1 LTEPPKAIQSVLA
14 MKFLTSQL
22 LYFFQNR
29 TARRNVKVLFKF
41 LLVLILLILVYSIAF
56 HHIMALEG
64 REYSWPTSVYWT
76 LTVMSTLGFGD
87 ITFTSDI
94 GRIFSVLVLLSG
106 IIFLLVM
113 LPFTFIQFFYAPW
126 LEAEDKARTP
136 RSLPRDM
143 KDHVIMTNF
152 EAVALALIK
161 KLTQYNTPYAI
172 LLNDQQKALELFDQG
187 YKVVMGDMDDR
198 QTYEK
203 IRADQAALVF
213 FNQDDQLNTNGI
225 YTLRDFSARTPAV
238 ANAEN
243 QASIDIIE
251 MAGADQVFHFTQML
265 GSSLARRVLGVSMKA
280 NIIGQFDQLAIAEAP
295 AMRTPLEGK
304 ILKESGI
311 RQNTGVNVAG
321 IWQRGE
327 FKVPTP
333 ETKIGSNSVLVLAGS
348 REQLERFDQ
357 EYSAFSVS
365 IDPVLILGGGRVGR
379 AAAEH
384 LQDNHIDYRIVEK
397 SQRLVRGQE
406 KYIFGDAAE
415 IEVLREAGIDRAPS
429 VIITTNNDNMNIYL
443 TIYCRRL
450 RPDIQ
455 IITRTTLD
463 RNISKLHQAG
473 ADLVMSYA
481 SMGANAVINFLR
493 EDKELMITE
502 GLNIFR
508 LPIPKALV
516 GKSLESSRIRE
527 KTSCSVIAVSSGEEM
542 IINPEPVY
550 MLQQGEEIILIGTTG
565 AEQTCLRHFERETR
579 H

>member
-1 LTEPPKAIQSVLA
+1 

-41 LLVLILLILVYSIAF
+41 ILVLLLLILVYSFIF

-64 REYSWPTSVYWT
+64 REFSWATSVYWT

-94 GRIFSVLVLLSG
+94 GRIFSVVVLLSG

-136 RSLPRDM
+136 RSLPKDM
-143 KDHVIMTNF
+143 HDHVIMTNF
-152 EAVALALIK
+152 EAVAVALIR
-161 KLTQYNTPYAI
+161 KLKQYNTPYAI

-225 YTLRDFSARTPAV
+225 YTLRDLTAATPAV

-243 QASIDIIE
+243 QASIDIME
-251 MAGADQVFHFTQML
+251 LAGANQVFHFSQML
-265 GSSLARRVLGVSMKA
+265 GRSLARRVLGVSMKA
-280 NIIGQFDQLAIAEAP
+280 NIIGQFGPLAIAEAP
-295 AMRTPLEGK
+295 AMRTPLDGK
-304 ILKESGI
+304 VLKDSGI

-321 IWQRGE
+321 IWQRGD
-327 FKVPTP
+327 FNIPTP
-333 ETKIGSNSVLVLAGS
+333 DTKIGSHSVLVLAGS

-357 EYSAFSVS
+357 QYSAFSVS
-365 IDPVLILGGGRVGR
+365 MDPVLILGGGRVGR
-379 AAAEH
+379 AAADH
-384 LQDNHIDYRIVEK
+384 LQANNIDYRVVEK
-397 SQRLVRGQE
+397 SQRLARE
-406 KYIFGDAAE
+406 HDRYIPGDAADLK
-415 IEVLREAGIDRAPS
+415 VLKEAGIDRAPS

-455 IITRTTLD
+455 VITRTTLD

-493 EDKELMITE
+493 ENKELMIAE

-508 LPIPKALV
+508 LPIPRALA
-516 GKSLESSRIRE
+516 GKSLQMSRIRE
-527 KTSCSVIAVSSGEEM
+527 KTSCSVIAVSSGQEM
-542 IINPEPVY
+542 IINPEPGYV
-550 MLQQGEEIILIGTTG
+550 LHSGEEIILIGTTG
-565 AEQTCLRHFERETR
+565 AEQTWLSHFERNGR
-579 H
+579 F

>member
-1 LTEPPKAIQSVLA
+1 

-41 LLVLILLILVYSIAF
+41 ILVLLLLILVYSFIF

-64 REYSWPTSVYWT
+64 REFSWATSVYWT

-94 GRIFSVLVLLSG
+94 GRIFSVVVLLSG

-136 RSLPRDM
+136 RSLPKDM
-143 KDHVIMTNF
+143 HDHVIMTNF
-152 EAVALALIK
+152 EAVAVALIR
-161 KLTQYNTPYAI
+161 KLKQYNTPYAI

-225 YTLRDFSARTPAV
+225 YTLRDLTAATPAV

-243 QASIDIIE
+243 QASIDIME
-251 MAGADQVFHFTQML
+251 LAGANQVFHFSQML
-265 GSSLARRVLGVSMKA
+265 GRSLARRVLGVSMKA
-280 NIIGQFDQLAIAEAP
+280 NIIGQFGPLAIAEAP
-295 AMRTPLEGK
+295 AMRTPLDGK
-304 ILKESGI
+304 VLKDSGI

-321 IWQRGE
+321 IWQRGD
-327 FKVPTP
+327 FNIPTP
-333 ETKIGSNSVLVLAGS
+333 DTKIGSHSVLVLAGS

-357 EYSAFSVS
+357 QYSAFSVS
-365 IDPVLILGGGRVGR
+365 MDPVLILGGGRVGR
-379 AAAEH
+379 AAADH
-384 LQDNHIDYRIVEK
+384 LQANNIDYRVVEK
-397 SQRLVRGQE
+397 SQRLARE
-406 KYIFGDAAE
+406 HDRYIPGDAADL
-415 IEVLREAGIDRAPS
+415 EVLKEAGIDRAPS

-455 IITRTTLD
+455 VITRTTLD

-493 EDKELMITE
+493 ENKELMIAE

-508 LPIPKALV
+508 LPIPRALA
-516 GKSLESSRIRE
+516 GKSLQMSRIRE
-527 KTSCSVIAVSSGEEM
+527 KTSCSVIAVSSGQEM
-542 IINPEPVY
+542 IINPEPGYV
-550 MLQQGEEIILIGTTG
+550 LHAGEEIILIGTTG
-565 AEQTCLRHFERETR
+565 AEQTWLSHFERNGR
-579 H
+579 F

>member
-1 LTEPPKAIQSVLA
+1 

-29 TARRNVKVLFKF
+29 TARRNVKVLIKF
-41 LLVLILLILVYSIAF
+41 ILVLMLLIMVYSFIF
-56 HHIMALEG
+56 HHIMAIEG
-64 REYSWPTSVYWT
+64 REYSWATSVYWT

-94 GRIFSVLVLLSG
+94 GRISSVLVLLSG

-136 RSLPRDM
+136 RSLPKDM
-143 KDHVIMTNF
+143 KGHVIMTSF

-161 KLTQYNTPYAI
+161 KLKQYNTPYAI

-187 YKVVMGDMDDR
+187 YKVVMGDIDDR
-198 QTYEK
+198 GTYER

-243 QASIDIIE
+243 QASIDIME

-311 RQNTGVNVAG
+311 RQSTGVNVVG

-333 ETKIGSNSVLVLAGS
+333 ETRIGSNSVLVLAGS

-365 IDPVLILGGGRVGR
+365 MDPVLILGGGRVGR

-384 LQDNHIDYRIVEK
+384 LQSNQIDYRIVEK
-397 SQRLVRGQE
+397 SQRLAKGQE

-415 IEVLREAGIDRAPS
+415 LEVLREAGIDRAPS

-481 SMGANAVINFLR
+481 SMGANAVVNFLR
-493 EDKELMITE
+493 EDKELMIAE

-508 LPIPKALV
+508 LAIPGFLV
-516 GKSLESSRIRE
+516 GKSMQESKIRE
-527 KTSCSVIAVSSGEEM
+527 KTSCSVIAVSSKEDM
-542 IINPEPVY
+542 IINPLPDYV
-550 MLQQGEEIILIGTTG
+550 LHQGEEIILIGTTG
-565 AEQTCLRHFERETR
+565 AEERCMNYFESVRSSPNI
-579 H
+579 

>member
-1 LTEPPKAIQSVLA
+1 

-41 LLVLILLILVYSIAF
+41 ILVLLLLILVYSFIF

-64 REYSWPTSVYWT
+64 REFSWATSVYWT

-94 GRIFSVLVLLSG
+94 GRIFSVVVLLSG

-136 RSLPRDM
+136 RSLPKDM
-143 KDHVIMTNF
+143 HDHVIMTNF
-152 EAVALALIK
+152 EAVAVALIR
-161 KLTQYNTPYAI
+161 KLKHYNTPYAI

-225 YTLRDFSARTPAV
+225 YTLRDLTAATPAV

-243 QASIDIIE
+243 QASIDIME
-251 MAGADQVFHFTQML
+251 LAGANQVFHFSQML
-265 GSSLARRVLGVSMKA
+265 GRSLARRVLGVSMKA
-280 NIIGQFDQLAIAEAP
+280 NIIGQFGPLAIAEAP
-295 AMRTPLEGK
+295 AMRTPLDGK
-304 ILKESGI
+304 VLKDSGI

-321 IWQRGE
+321 IWQRGD
-327 FKVPTP
+327 FNIPTP
-333 ETKIGSNSVLVLAGS
+333 DTKIGSHSVLVLAGS

-357 EYSAFSVS
+357 QYSAFSVS
-365 IDPVLILGGGRVGR
+365 MDPVLILGGGRVGR
-379 AAAEH
+379 AAADH
-384 LQDNHIDYRIVEK
+384 LQANNIDYRVVEK
-397 SQRLVRGQE
+397 SQRLARE
-406 KYIFGDAAE
+406 HDRYIPGDAADL
-415 IEVLREAGIDRAPS
+415 EVLKEAGIDRAPS

-455 IITRTTLD
+455 VITRTTLD

-493 EDKELMITE
+493 ENKELMIAE

-508 LPIPKALV
+508 LPIPRALA
-516 GKSLESSRIRE
+516 GKSLQMSRIRE
-527 KTSCSVIAVSSGEEM
+527 KTSCSVIAVSSGQEM
-542 IINPEPVY
+542 IINPEPGYV
-550 MLQQGEEIILIGTTG
+550 LHAGEEIILIGTTG
-565 AEQTCLRHFERETR
+565 AEQTWLSHFERNGR
-579 H
+579 F